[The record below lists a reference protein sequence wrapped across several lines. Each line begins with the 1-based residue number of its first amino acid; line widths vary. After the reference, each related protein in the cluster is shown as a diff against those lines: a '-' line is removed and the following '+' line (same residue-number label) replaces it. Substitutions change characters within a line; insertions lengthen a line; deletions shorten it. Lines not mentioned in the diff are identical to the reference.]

1 VLKLASI
8 SRWQA
13 GAGHLAISAAI
24 GVAVLAVM
32 IFVWYPPPYF
42 EAAGGNDL
50 VLLMVGVDV
59 ALGPLLTLAV
69 FNPGKGMRKLR
80 FDLAVIGLCQL
91 AALAYGVY
99 VMFVAR
105 PAYLVYAVD
114 RFDLVMSNQLSDA
127 ELAKAAPPWNARPLA
142 KPPTVGARVPADPKL
157 KEESLF
163 LALGGIDLPQQ
174 PRFFLP
180 YGEVA
185 ADAAKRAQ
193 PLAELRKL
201 NPEAAARIDAVVA
214 KSGRPEAQLGFIPAR
229 APMRDFAVIVDRG
242 SGAIVERAMLKPW
255 S

>member
-13 GAGHLAISAAI
+13 GGGHLAISAAI
-24 GVAVLAVM
+24 GVAVLAAM

-91 AALAYGVY
+91 AALAYGVH

-114 RFDLVMSNQLSDA
+114 RFDLVMNNQLSDA
-127 ELAKAAPPWNARPLA
+127 ELAKAAPPWNARLLA
-142 KPPTVGARVPADPKL
+142 MPPTVGARVPADPKL

-163 LALGGIDLPQQ
+163 LALGGVDLPQQ
-174 PRFFLP
+174 PRFYVP
-180 YGEVA
+180 YDEVA
-185 ADAAKRAQ
+185 ADAATRAQ
-193 PLAELRKL
+193 PLSELRKL

-214 KSGRPEAQLGFIPAR
+214 KSGRVEAQLGFLPAR
-229 APMRDFAVIVDRG
+229 APNRDFAVIVDRG

-255 S
+255 T